1 MRTIPV
7 ITLLLVGLAVFGPA
21 RADEATGF
29 YLGGSIGQSDFKDA
43 CEGLSSCDD
52 SDTAWKAF
60 AGYSFNQYFGV
71 EGGYIDFGE
80 VTGSDAGVTGSV
92 EGTGIT
98 AHAVGS
104 IPIWNGL
111 SLIGRIGAVFWDAE
125 ASLTSGATTLEASD
139 DGISLAVGAG
149 VQWMFGRN
157 FGLRAEYELFDGIGD
172 DSTTGESDIHVI
184 SAGIV
189 FKF

>member
-1 MRTIPV
+1 MM
-7 ITLLLVGLAVFGPA
+7 LLLVGGLVLAGPA

-29 YLGGSIGQSDFKDA
+29 YLGGSIGQSEIKDA
-43 CEGLSSCDD
+43 CEGLTDCDD

-60 AGYSFNQYFGV
+60 AGYSFNQYFAV

-80 VTGSDAGVTGSV
+80 ASGTDAGITGSAEAWGV
-92 EGTGIT
+92 T

-104 IPIWNGL
+104 IPIFQGF
-111 SLIGRIGAVFWDAE
+111 SLIGRIGAVYWDAE
-125 ASLTSGATTLEASD
+125 ASATSGGTTLTESD
-139 DGISLAVGAG
+139 DGISLAYGAG

-157 FGLRAEYELFDGIGD
+157 FGLRAEYEVFDGIGD

>member
-1 MRTIPV
+1 MRAIPLV
-7 ITLLLVGLAVFGPA
+7 TLLLAGLVLSGPA
-21 RADEATGF
+21 RADDATGF
-29 YLGGSIGQSDFKDA
+29 YLGGSFGQSDFKDA
-43 CEGLSSCDD
+43 CEGLNNCDD

-80 VTGSDAGVTGSV
+80 ASV
-92 EGTGIT
+92 NDVSLTASAEAWGIT

-104 IPIWNGL
+104 IPIWQGL
-111 SLIGRIGAVFWDAE
+111 SLIGRLGAVFWDSE
-125 ASLTSGATTLEASD
+125 VSGTIGGIPAEASD
-139 DGISLAVGAG
+139 DGISLAAGVG

-172 DSTTGESDIHVI
+172 DSTTGETDIYVL